1 MDINPDFRTQLAESA
16 SGDGAGE
23 LKLLRAGSYRM
34 SIQFPGGP
42 YHSKHHALED
52 YDRWD
57 VAVFTMDGTPA
68 TPRTH
73 PQLFQ
78 HVPWR
83 RYWSVYES
91 VSLSSS
97 SPFQVIVCS
106 PFWNMRRVGAG
117 GVGPLSPGGRR
128 ALAI

>member
-1 MDINPDFRTQLAESA
+1 MDINPDFRTQLEESA

-42 YHSKHHALED
+42 YPSKHHALED

-73 PQLFQ
+73 PQLQ
-78 HVPWR
+78 HVLWR
-83 RYWSVYES
+83 RYWSDGLRGCETATAVPTEVVQTFYDFLVLGPERY
-91 VSLSSS
+91 
-97 SPFQVIVCS
+97 QEMTA
-106 PFWNMRRVGAG
+106 MR
-117 GVGPLSPGGRR
+117 
-128 ALAI
+128 